1 MKPKKKDLPVIRSSK
16 SWSAMWDD
24 EFDYPLH
31 MSFNSKSKAEDL
43 IENWNKHGGL
53 DASLKPVAVRII
65 PERDYRLLRKLL
77 KGKARF
83 SDSGKVEERHEAKYR
98 SNR

>member
-1 MKPKKKDLPVIRSSK
+1 MLT
-16 SWSAMWDD
+16 D

-43 IENWNKHGGL
+43 IENWNEHGGH
-53 DASLKPVAVRII
+53 DGSLRPAVVRIV
-65 PERDYRLLRKLL
+65 PERDWQLLRKLL
-77 KGKARF
+77 KGKVRF
-83 SDSGKVEERHEAKYR
+83 SDSGKVEEKHEAKYR